1 MRSDHLE
8 AEKGYN
14 QYMAEPSPAAGSGP
28 CPGPDDIF
36 RSIRGWAPE
45 PVLELLDQLAFLLP
59 DDIRYR
65 LKTVMDTLPR
75 RGDNMQK
82 VLEVVRGQWREIQS
96 EEELQVS
103 VVGMPQ
109 AGKGALI
116 RALTQGQDETGR
128 PIFRS
133 VGIQGLE
140 EFVGFRTSDLTRDL
154 QEADFILLVLDGRFE
169 ATAST
174 RRLLERLQDFR
185 TPLLVVLSK
194 MDLVEQPSR
203 MIRSARS
210 VLGTAVFPVS
220 VVRPEG
226 IERLLKSIVSALP
239 KALYPLTRSLP
250 GFRRTICNSI
260 VTQAAFS
267 AALVGAVPI
276 PVSDMLPLSAIQTAM
291 ILKIA
296 RAFGYPLNRSRA
308 RELLPL
314 LASGAL
320 VREGGDRLL
329 RRFPGKQHLLRVSV
343 AGVWTFLAGQLAV
356 YYFEEMRRHSQRQD
370 RVAPGELRLVNS

>member
-1 MRSDHLE
+1 
-8 AEKGYN
+8 
-14 QYMAEPSPAAGSGP
+14 MAESAAPRASRP
-28 CPGPDDIF
+28 FSSSDDIF

-45 PVLELLDQLAFLLP
+45 PVLDLLDQLAFLLP
-59 DDIRYR
+59 EDIRYR

-75 RGDNMQK
+75 QGDNMQK

-96 EEELQVS
+96 EEELQIS

-109 AGKGALI
+109 SGKAALI
-116 RALTQGQDETGR
+116 RALTRDRDEVDR

-140 EFVGFRTSDLTRDL
+140 EFVGYRTSDVTREL
-154 QEADFILLVLDGRFE
+154 QETDFILLVLDGRFE
-169 ATAST
+169 ATLST
-174 RRLLERLQDFR
+174 RRLLERLQDYG

-194 MDLVEQPSR
+194 MDLVEQPGR
-203 MIRSARS
+203 MVRSARR

-220 VVRPEG
+220 VVEPESL
-226 IERLLKSIVSALP
+226 ERMLKSIVSALP
-239 KALYPLTRSLP
+239 KALYPLTRNLP

-308 RELLPL
+308 KELLPL
-314 LASGAL
+314 LGTGVL

-329 RRFPGKQHLLRVSV
+329 RRFPEKQHLLRVSV
-343 AGVWTFLAGQLAV
+343 AGIWTFLAGLIAV
-356 YYFEEMRRHSQRQD
+356 RYFEEMRRHTQRQA

>member
-1 MRSDHLE
+1 
-8 AEKGYN
+8 
-14 QYMAEPSPAAGSGP
+14 MAESSASAASEPFPSS
-28 CPGPDDIF
+28 DDIF

-45 PVLELLDQLAFLLP
+45 PVLDLLDQLAFLLP
-59 DDIRYR
+59 DDIKYR

-75 RGDNMQK
+75 QGDNMQK

-96 EEELQVS
+96 EEELQIS

-109 AGKGALI
+109 SGKAALI
-116 RALTQGQDETGR
+116 RALTRDQDEVDR
-128 PIFRS
+128 PIFHS

-140 EFVGFRTSDLTRDL
+140 EFVGYGTSDLTRDL

-169 ATAST
+169 ATLST
-174 RRLLERLQDFR
+174 RRLLVRLQGYG

-194 MDLVEQPSR
+194 MDLAEQPSR

-220 VVRPEG
+220 VFQPERL
-226 IERLLKSIVSALP
+226 ERLLKSIVSALP
-239 KALYPLTRSLP
+239 KALYPLTRNLP

-296 RAFGYPLNRSRA
+296 RAFGFPLNRSRA

-329 RRFPGKQHLLRVSV
+329 RRFPGNKHILRVSV
-343 AGVWTFLAGQLAV
+343 AGVWTFLAGQMAV
-356 YYFEEMRRHSQRQD
+356 HYFEEMRRHTLRQAT
-370 RVAPGELRLVNS
+370 VAPGELRLVNS

>member
-1 MRSDHLE
+1 MSESSASAASGPYPRSD
-8 AEKGYN
+8 
-14 QYMAEPSPAAGSGP
+14 
-28 CPGPDDIF
+28 DVF

-45 PVLELLDQLAFLLP
+45 PVLDLLDQLAFLLP
-59 DDIRYR
+59 DDIKYR

-75 RGDNMQK
+75 QGDNMQK

-96 EEELQVS
+96 DEDLRIS

-109 AGKGALI
+109 SGKAALI
-116 RALTQGQDETGR
+116 RALTRDHDEVER

-140 EFVGFRTSDLTRDL
+140 EFVGYRTPDVTRDL

-169 ATAST
+169 ATLST
-174 RRLLERLQDFR
+174 RRLLEWLQGYG

-203 MIRSARS
+203 MVRSARS

-220 VVRPEG
+220 VFQPERL
-226 IERLLKSIVSALP
+226 ERLLKTIVSALP

-276 PVSDMLPLSAIQTAM
+276 PVSDLLPLSAIQTAM

-296 RAFGYPLNRSRA
+296 RAFGFPLNRSRA

-314 LASGAL
+314 LAGGAL

-329 RRFPGKQHLLRVSV
+329 RRFPGNKHILRVSV
-343 AGVWTFLAGQLAV
+343 AGVWTFLAGQVAV
-356 YYFEEMRRHSQRQD
+356 RYFEEMRRHTQRQD
-370 RVAPGELRLVNS
+370 GVAPGELRLVNS

>member
-1 MRSDHLE
+1 
-8 AEKGYN
+8 
-14 QYMAEPSPAAGSGP
+14 MAESSASAASGP
-28 CPGPDDIF
+28 YVRSDDIF

-45 PVLELLDQLAFLLP
+45 PVLDLLDQLAFLLP
-59 DDIRYR
+59 DDIKYR

-75 RGDNMQK
+75 QGDNMQK

-96 EEELQVS
+96 DEELQIS
-103 VVGMPQ
+103 VVGMPES
-109 AGKGALI
+109 GKAALI
-116 RALTQGQDETGR
+116 RALTRDQDEVDR

-133 VGIQGLE
+133 VGVQGLE
-140 EFVGFRTSDLTRDL
+140 EFVGYRTSDVTRDL

-169 ATAST
+169 ATLST
-174 RRLLERLQDFR
+174 RRLLEWLQGYG

-203 MIRSARS
+203 MVRSARG

-220 VVRPEG
+220 VFQPERL
-226 IERLLKSIVSALP
+226 ERLLKSIVSALP
-239 KALYPLTRSLP
+239 KALYPLTRNLP

-296 RAFGYPLNRSRA
+296 RAFGFPLNRSRA

-314 LASGAL
+314 LAGGAL

-329 RRFPGKQHLLRVSV
+329 RRFPGNKHILRVSV
-343 AGVWTFLAGQLAV
+343 AGTWTFLAGQMAV
-356 YYFEEMRRHSQRQD
+356 HYFEEMRRHTQR
-370 RVAPGELRLVNS
+370 RASVPPGELRLVNS